1 MDVTSGEFRRR
12 TDSLREE
19 LDFRLDLDGAL
30 LSSAESDPEL
40 ERERHELLAVHAAL
54 AASLV
59 RPRPGFAA
67 EVVRSLP
74 SAPWEARTAS
84 AWRWPFV
91 LLLALGGAAAA
102 LFGGAAAELEP
113 VAPGFSAFATLAKL
127 FSTAAH
133 AGAGHAGAT
142 WKGLGVGLATWL
154 VESKLHL
161 LAAAILVAGLN
172 LLLFRLLRPA
182 ARQSA
187 GAAQDRSGR
196 RGSRDSR

>member
-1 MDVTSGEFRRR
+1 MTSGEYRRR
-12 TDSLREE
+12 ADSVREE
-19 LDFRLDLDGAL
+19 LDYRLDLDPADAL
-30 LSSAESDPEL
+30 DAIDVEL
-40 ERERHELLAVHAAL
+40 EQERRELQAVHAAL
-54 AASLV
+54 KASV
-59 RPRPGFAA
+59 ISPRPGFAA
-67 EVVRSLP
+67 DVMKSLP
-74 SAPWEARTAS
+74 SAPWEARTVS

-127 FSTAAH
+127 FSTAAL
-133 AGAGHAGAT
+133 AGAGLAGAT

-172 LLLFRLLRPA
+172 LLLFRLLRPT

-187 GAAQDRSGR
+187 GSSAEPIR
-196 RGSRDSR
+196 RRDSRDSR